1 MLCPFCRSPLDAGAP
16 ECPAC
21 RVTFPRTSALLGVLP
36 RLSTGISDG
45 GHLGP
50 QEITKLLKAKE
61 TLERKFP
68 QVTLQV
74 VIHSFPAEQPFS
86 LHVFWIFNAASFAG
100 DTHRGAENHTVL
112 LAVDPGRAEG
122 GLMVGYGLEPFVS
135 REALDHLLELAG
147 PAWQIQRWL
156 DGILTV
162 VAGLDRLLES
172 VAELDEAGAGDEF

>member
-50 QEITKLLKAKE
+50 AEVTKLLKLKE

-74 VIHSFPAEQPFS
+74 VIHSFPAEHPFG
-86 LHVFWIFNAASFAG
+86 LHIFWVFNAASFAG
-100 DTHRGAENHTVL
+100 DTHRGAENHTIL
-112 LAVDPGRAEG
+112 LAIDPGRAEG
-122 GLMVGYGLEPFVS
+122 ALMVGYGLESFVT

-147 PAWQIQRWL
+147 PAWQLHRWM
-156 DGILTV
+156 DGITAV
-162 VAGLDRLLES
+162 VTGLDQLLEGTA
-172 VAELDEAGAGDEF
+172 VLDESDGGDEF